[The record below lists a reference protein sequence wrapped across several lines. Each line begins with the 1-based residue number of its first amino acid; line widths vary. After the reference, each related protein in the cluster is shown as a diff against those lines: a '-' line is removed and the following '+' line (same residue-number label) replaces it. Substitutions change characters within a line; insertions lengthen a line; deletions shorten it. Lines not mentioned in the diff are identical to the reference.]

1 MFNYNLLKLIR
12 HVRNVYHIARAL
24 ESAFLAANQPNRI
37 VESSIPGFIYIY
49 FTIESFEYSNSTFYC
64 LKQKELVYT
73 NVEILCNFPCVNL
86 PFVQIQFKGQ
96 ENVVLA
102 LF

>member
-37 VESSIPGFIYIY
+37 VESSILGFIYIY
-49 FTIESFEYSNSTFYC
+49 LTIESFEYSNIIFHMVIRKIVFS
-64 LKQKELVYT
+64 
-73 NVEILCNFPCVNL
+73 
-86 PFVQIQFKGQ
+86 
-96 ENVVLA
+96 VL
-102 LF
+102 FTVSKKKS

>member
-37 VESSIPGFIYIY
+37 VESSISGFIYIY
-49 FTIESFEYSNSTFYC
+49 FTIESFEYSNIIFH
-64 LKQKELVYT
+64 
-73 NVEILCNFPCVNL
+73 IVNR
-86 PFVQIQFKGQ
+86 
-96 ENVVLA
+96 
-102 LF
+102 

>member
-37 VESSIPGFIYIY
+37 VESSISGFIYIY
-49 FTIESFEYSNSTFYC
+49 FTIYC
-64 LKQKELVYT
+64 LKQNELVYT

-96 ENVVLA
+96 ENVVLT